1 MIQQLLGI
9 DIGGTKCAVIF
20 GIDTDGVISIAD
32 KVRFDTADVQTTI
45 GRILSELKGM
55 CARHSLDASN
65 TRGIGI
71 SCGGPLDSR
80 KGLVMS
86 PPNLPGWDN
95 IPIVKLVEDATGI
108 PASLQ
113 NDANAC
119 ALAEWKFGAGKGTR
133 NMVFLTFGTGLGAGL
148 ILDGKLYAGTNDNA
162 GELGHIR
169 LADYGPVGY
178 GKSGSFEGF
187 CSGSGI
193 AQLARDLVKERL
205 QMGEAVPWCPDG
217 DPSRIT
223 AKGVAEALRAGD
235 PLARRIYGISARQ
248 LGRGLS
254 LVIDI
259 LNPEVIVIG
268 SIYARNEDVFKPL
281 MEEVI
286 AQEALPL
293 ARKVCRIV
301 PAELGESIGDY
312 AALAVAGGCAPSLPR
327 GGK

>member
-45 GRILSELKGM
+45 GRIISELKGM

-119 ALAEWKFGAGKGTR
+119 ALAEWKYGAGRGTR

-148 ILDGKLYAGTNDNA
+148 VLDGRLYSGTNDNA

-169 LADYGPVGY
+169 LSEFGPVGY
-178 GKSGSFEGF
+178 GKAGSVEGF
-187 CSGSGI
+187 ASGGGI
-193 AQLARDLVKERL
+193 AQLAASAVKEKL
-205 QMGEAVPWCPDG
+205 MMGQKVAWCPDG
-217 DPSRIT
+217 DLSAIT
-223 AKGVAEALRAGD
+223 ARTVAEAAKAGD
-235 PLARRIYGISARQ
+235 ELAKSIYRTSATY
-248 LGRGLS
+248 LGRALAM
-254 LVIDI
+254 VIDM
-259 LNPEVIVIG
+259 LNPEVIAIG
-268 SIYARNEDVFKPL
+268 SIFVRA
-281 MEEVI
+281 EELI
-286 AQEALPL
+286 RPFMQAAIERDALPG
-293 ARKVCRIV
+293 AAAVCKVK
-301 PAELGESIGDY
+301 PAELGESIGDI
-312 AALAVAGGCAPSLPR
+312 AALSLAATL
-327 GGK
+327 